1 MEDYNNV
8 FPITW
13 IDFVL
18 EADTDEIYELIE
30 QALKL
35 INDYKKIEIEESVLL
50 KVVKALKENTE
61 AIEKM
66 RIEGA

>member
-1 MEDYNNV
+1 MNDYNKV
-8 FPITW
+8 FPMTW

-35 INDYKKIEIEESVLL
+35 INDYKKIEIDESVLL

-61 AIEKM
+61 AIE
-66 RIEGA
+66 RIRTEGA